1 MSTTEV
7 PARQGMGTGAKI
19 AIGCGAVA
27 ILSIVVVGVVLVAGG
42 MFVAKK
48 AKDAG
53 FDSELMARNPGLA
66 AARMMVSANP
76 ELDLVDMDENRGTLT
91 IRNKETGE
99 TLTVDFQDIQEGRLT
114 FRTDEGEVTFR
125 GDDAG
130 ARMEVR
136 GETGETQTL
145 EFGASADRSRI
156 PDWIPVHQG
165 DLNVGFTATDG
176 GKRIG
181 MFSIE
186 TTASRQD
193 VRDFYVAE
201 LEGRGFTPSVS
212 SMEAVGMAMISI
224 SASHPDG
231 TREVTVLINEA
242 EGKITVTVSYEQ
254 EG

>member
-1 MSTTEV
+1 MTNTEV
-7 PARQGMGTGAKI
+7 PAKQGMGTGAKV

-53 FDSELMARNPGLA
+53 FDTELMARNPGLA
-66 AARMMVSANP
+66 AARMMVTANP

-99 TLTVDFQDIQEGRLT
+99 TLTVDFRDIEEGRLT
-114 FRTDEGEVTFR
+114 FSTDEGEVTFR
-125 GDDAG
+125 GDDSG

-145 EFGASADRSRI
+145 EFGALAHRSRI
-156 PDWIPVHQG
+156 PDWIPLHQG

-176 GKRIG
+176 GKRVG

-186 TTASRQD
+186 TTSSRQSA
-193 VRDFYVAE
+193 RDFYVAE
-201 LEGRGFTPSVS
+201 LEGRGFSPSVS
-212 SMEAVGMAMISI
+212 SLEVPGMAMITI
-224 SASHPDG
+224 SAPHPDG
-231 TREVTVLINEA
+231 TRELTILINEA
-242 EGKITVTVSYEQ
+242 EGKTTITVNYEE

>member
-1 MSTTEV
+1 MTSTEV
-7 PARQGMGTGAKI
+7 PARQGMGTGAKV

-27 ILSIVVVGVVLVAGG
+27 ILSIVVVGAAVVFGG

-53 FDSELMARNPGLA
+53 FDSELIARNPGLA
-66 AARMMVSANP
+66 AARMMVTANP

-125 GDDAG
+125 GDDSG

-156 PDWIPVHQG
+156 PDWIPVHEG
-165 DLNVGFTATDG
+165 DLTVGFSVDG
-176 GKRIG
+176 GGQQAG

-186 TTASRQD
+186 TTASRQA
-193 VRDFYVAE
+193 VRDFYMAE
-201 LEGRGFTPSVS
+201 LEGRGFPPSVATV
-212 SMEAVGMAMISI
+212 EAEGMVMVTIH
-224 SASHPDG
+224 ASRPDG
-231 TREVTVLINEA
+231 TRGLTVVISEA
-242 EGKITVTVSYEQ
+242 EGKTTIMVNYQQ